1 MNMRKLKQESA
12 SLHHQ
17 LSQKNDYKM
26 TDMIMYLR
34 GKDLSSYNIEL
45 LRLELLQM
53 AVKAEADG
61 RAIETDFGY
70 DLREYVN
77 QRVTDL
83 PPMTKEE
90 MTYESFKLWGFAV
103 VILMGG
109 SIAFDWLFDFIAKA
123 NGEPVSGAW
132 TVTFTELF
140 MLLIIVGIALTLGS
154 LFTTH
159 KLEKDPDFFSKGS
172 RNHLMDFLKIYGLT
186 LVIIIIGF
194 ILIFIFRDQ
203 VVFSLPL
210 LTAAIAWIIIAVLY
224 GVIHYALNAR
234 IIRSH

>member
-1 MNMRKLKQESA
+1 MNIRKLKQESTA
-12 SLHHQ
+12 LHRQ
-17 LSQKNDYKM
+17 LNQKNDYKM

-34 GKDLSSYNIEL
+34 GKDLSSYHIEL
-45 LRLELLQM
+45 LRLEFLQM
-53 AVKAEADG
+53 AVKAESDG
-61 RAIETDFGY
+61 RAIETQFGY

-77 QRVTDL
+77 QRVLDL

-90 MTYESFKLWGFAV
+90 IAYESFKLCGFAV
-103 VILMGG
+103 VLLMGG
-109 SIAFDWLFDFIAKA
+109 SIAFDWIFAFIARA
-123 NGEPVSGAW
+123 NGETVSGGW
-132 TVTFTELF
+132 TVTATELF

-172 RNHLMDFLKIYGLT
+172 RNNLMDFIKIYGMT
-186 LVIIIIGF
+186 LVIILVGF

-210 LTAAIAWIIIAVLY
+210 VVSAIAWLIVALLY
-224 GVIHYALNAR
+224 IVIRYALNSR
-234 IIRSH
+234 IAKLQ